1 MTDLGQH
8 NGHATRDHAGEHG
21 TTDPEQLELDIARQ
35 REHLAETIDALS
47 RKLDVKHRAE
57 VSAHETAARLRDA
70 ATTDSGKP
78 RPDLLAAGAAV
89 LAGIALLLWW
99 RTRS

>member
-1 MTDLGQH
+1 MTDLSQH
-8 NGHATRDHAGEHG
+8 NGRA
-21 TTDPEQLELDIARQ
+21 TTDPDQLERDIARQ
-35 REHLAETIDALS
+35 REQLAHTVDELG

-57 VSAHETAARLRDA
+57 VKVHDTVARARDA

-89 LAGIALLLWW
+89 VAGIALLVWW
-99 RTRS
+99 RTH

>member
-1 MTDLGQH
+1 MTHLSQH
-8 NGHATRDHAGEHG
+8 NGHVS
-21 TTDPEQLELDIARQ
+21 TDPDQLERDIARQ
-35 REHLAETIDALS
+35 REQLAETVDALG

-57 VSAHETAARLRDA
+57 VKAHDTIAHVRDA

-89 LAGIALLLWW
+89 VAGIALLVWW
-99 RTRS
+99 RSHS